1 MSLITSKLK
10 NLASRAK
17 EKVQGFDKISVPFT
31 IFTTLYSP
39 LKEENTLTT
48 QQRHVAEK
56 QRLKYYLEN
65 EDYKGTYTFMN
76 DNFLI
81 AKNKPGLIDYNWINL
96 QNDYIS
102 NLPKKDILTC
112 CGYSFTGD
120 VIINSY
126 IQKTF
131 DISKIIK
138 TLTVK
143 KVSKKVDRYRGEKWK
158 THLFPFFP
166 QMVDIILQDNTY
178 NYINYMKLITT
189 AKSIDK
195 ITWYDI
201 FDLYISDLQRII
213 SDAPALTK
221 EITVWRGAKT
231 KRMYNYKETTNDIY
245 YKTTQFHSTTLSVP
259 IAVDFTGISINGKGC
274 CLAQIIV
281 LKGCHIL
288 LMIGFSYVPEEYE
301 ILINLGNN
309 FLIKESKLL
318 QFDNFF
324 NKIMSTKQILV

>member
-1 MSLITSKLK
+1 MSLITSKLQ

-17 EKVQGFDKISVPFT
+17 EKIQGFDEISVPFT

-39 LKEENTLTT
+39 LKEENTFTR
-48 QQRHVAEK
+48 QQIHVARK

-65 EDYKGTYTFMN
+65 EDYKGTYTFMKN
-76 DNFLI
+76 KFLI
-81 AKNKPGLIDYNWINL
+81 AKSKPGFIDYNWINL

-102 NLPKKDILTC
+102 NLPKRDILTC

-120 VIINSY
+120 TIINSY
-126 IQKTF
+126 IQRTF
-131 DISKIIK
+131 DISELKK

-143 KVSKKVDRYRGEKWK
+143 KDKTTSYRGEKWK

-166 QMVDIILQDNTY
+166 QMVDIIIQDNTY

-189 AKSIDK
+189 AKSFDE
-195 ITWYDI
+195 ITWHKI

-213 SDAPALTK
+213 SSAPALTK

-231 KRMYNYKETTNDIY
+231 NRMYNYKKTGDIY
-245 YKTTQFHSTTLSVP
+245 YKTTQFNSTSLSVP
-259 IAVDFTGISINGKGC
+259 IAIDFSGVSINGIGC
-274 CLAQIIV
+274 CLSQIIV
-281 LKGCHIL
+281 LKGCHVL

-301 ILINLGNN
+301 ILINLGNK
-309 FLIKESKLL
+309 FLIKENKLL
-318 QFDNFF
+318 KFDIFSNE
-324 NKIMSTKQILV
+324 IMSTKQILI